1 MALTNERA
9 ELLSNYLS
17 ADKNRAEELLKLS
30 PEEALAKI
38 NADGHDFTAEEMNE
52 FGKELADMV
61 AKVRGGEE
69 LDTGA
74 LDQVAGGGPV
84 GAIAAGAVVGFAIGC
99 AVIPW

>member
-17 ADKNRAEELLKLS
+17 ADKDRAEELLKLS
-30 PEEALAKI
+30 PEDALAKI
-38 NADGHDFTAEEMNE
+38 NGDGYDFTAEEMNE

-61 AKVRGGEE
+61 AKVRSGEE
-69 LDTGA
+69 LDTDA

-84 GAIAAGAVVGFAIGC
+84 GVIAAGAVVGFAIGC